1 MSNGADDGTNPGDA
15 STVDADG
22 AGHTGSRSGDVSSYR
37 GDPTPEALREI
48 ARYFV
53 YIGIVGF
60 GGPLVHIAMM
70 EDDLV
75 GDPEDPESG
84 GWTDQSTFMEGL
96 AICNTL
102 PGPAST
108 QLGIF
113 MGWVRGGNLGA
124 LVAGGAFMLPTFLLV
139 VLFSWIY
146 FAFQAVPSVE
156 AFFYG
161 INPVVI
167 GLIVGAAWSM
177 GQSALAEGRT
187 DLEFD
192 VRGETWQVDA
202 LLLALL
208 VATIL
213 VTALINPN
221 PVIAFVVAGLIA
233 VALYRS
239 AWVRANRRSV
249 SVGLL
254 IGGAVA
260 VGYAFRD
267 RIVDLLGPNARAAL
281 EASPI
286 WGLVLV
292 LWSNVWVQLFA
303 FMLYTGSFIYGGG
316 LVLIPFIEK
325 YVVNEFAWMTAREF
339 VDGVAI
345 GQLSPGPVVM
355 TTAFVGYKVLLDASG
370 GLIAIAVLGALVATI
385 GAFGPSFVFIMGLFP
400 YFAMVRENDVVRTA
414 LQGVNAAVVGA
425 ILGATVTLARESFVV
440 DGVLD
445 PLPVVLA
452 AVTFALFNRGIDAV
466 YLIFGGGAVGMA
478 AFFLL

>member
-1 MSNGADDGTNPGDA
+1 MGAERTDP
-15 STVDADG
+15 STQT
-22 AGHTGSRSGDVSSYR
+22 HSY
-37 GDPTPEALREI
+37 GGEATPERLREI
-48 ARYFV
+48 ARYFI

-70 EDDLV
+70 EDDLA
-75 GDPEDPESG
+75 GDPDDPDG
-84 GWTDQSTFMEGL
+84 AGWTDQSTFMEGL

-113 MGWVRGGNLGA
+113 MGWVRGGTLGA

-139 VLFSWIY
+139 VFFSWIY

-177 GQSALAEGRT
+177 GRSALAEGRT
-187 DLEFD
+187 DLEVE
-192 VRGETWQVDA
+192 VRGDTWQIDF
-202 LLLALL
+202 LLLVLL
-208 VATIL
+208 IGTIL
-213 VTALINPN
+213 VTAVINPN
-221 PVIAFVVAGLIA
+221 PVVAFVVAGLIA

-239 AWVRANRRSV
+239 AWVRANLRAV
-249 SVGLL
+249 ST
-254 IGGAVA
+254 GAV
-260 VGYAFRD
+260 VGGVTAAGYVLRD
-267 RIVDLLGPNARAAL
+267 RILDLLGPSARAAL

-286 WGLVLV
+286 WGVLLV
-292 LWSNVWVQLFA
+292 LWSNTWVQLFA

-345 GQLSPGPVVM
+345 GQLSAGPVVM

-385 GAFGPSFVFIMGLFP
+385 GAFGPSFVFILGFFP
-400 YFAMVRENDVVRTA
+400 YFARVRENDVIQTA
-414 LQGVNAAVVGA
+414 LTGVNAAVVGA
-425 ILGATVTLARESFVV
+425 ILGATVTLARESFIV

-445 PLPVVLA
+445 PLTALLA
-452 AVTFALFNRGIDAV
+452 VATFALFTRGVDAV
-466 YLIFGGGAVGMA
+466 YLIFGGGAIGIA
-478 AFFLL
+478 AFFVL

>member
-1 MSNGADDGTNPGDA
+1 MSETSAT
-15 STVDADG
+15 
-22 AGHTGSRSGDVSSYR
+22 DVSSYR
-37 GDPTPEALREI
+37 GEATPETLREI
-48 ARYFV
+48 ARYFI

-75 GDPEDPESG
+75 DDDPDDPESSR
-84 GWTDQSTFMEGL
+84 WTDQSTFMEGL

-187 DLEFD
+187 DAEFE
-192 VRGETWQVDA
+192 VRGNTWEVDV
-202 LLLALL
+202 LLVVLL
-208 VATIL
+208 VATVL
-213 VTALINPN
+213 VTAVVNPN
-221 PVIAFVVAGLIA
+221 PVVAFVVAGLIA

-239 AWVRANRRSV
+239 AWVRTNLRTV
-249 SVGLL
+249 SIAAVV
-254 IGGAVA
+254 GAVAA

-267 RIVDLLGPNARAAL
+267 RILDLLGPSARSAL

-286 WGLVLV
+286 WGAC
-292 LWSNVWVQLFA
+292 SSSGR
-303 FMLYTGSFIYGGG
+303 TPGSSC
-316 LVLIPFIEK
+316 
-325 YVVNEFAWMTAREF
+325 
-339 VDGVAI
+339 
-345 GQLSPGPVVM
+345 SP
-355 TTAFVGYKVLLDASG
+355 S
-370 GLIAIAVLGALVATI
+370 
-385 GAFGPSFVFIMGLFP
+385 
-400 YFAMVRENDVVRTA
+400 
-414 LQGVNAAVVGA
+414 
-425 ILGATVTLARESFVV
+425 
-440 DGVLD
+440 
-445 PLPVVLA
+445 
-452 AVTFALFNRGIDAV
+452 
-466 YLIFGGGAVGMA
+466 
-478 AFFLL
+478 